1 MEKKIG
7 LVFAGG
13 GGKGAYHIG
22 VWKALREY
30 GIDKNITAVAG
41 TSVGALN
48 AALFAHGDYSLAEDI
63 WLNISHQ
70 QILKNNIGPGGR
82 VEQWFNQYTT
92 SFFSRDGL
100 KRIFN
105 RLDFTRIYN
114 GVPCYAAC
122 LKVSDENA
130 MHFLFNL
137 LGKAMGKAGAF
148 VGGIAKIIGSYANL
162 FSIRY
167 FNLQEYDVAEMKK
180 ILLASSAIPGIFPEE
195 KIGGNYYIDGGLVD
209 NLPIKPLYD
218 DGYRAIIAVQCSR
231 DSTEDVHQY
240 TDANILEIVP
250 QNSQGKILDGTLD
263 FSAAGARQR
272 IDEGYRDACAI
283 LKELAEWHEI
293 GVRQS
298 NALNKMAA
306 DEAAYR
312 SKMQQLNSAKSRL
325 DKEIEKLLTGR

>member
-1 MEKKIG
+1 MAEYFLTADIKKQ
-7 LVFAGG
+7 
-13 GGKGAYHIG
+13 Y
-22 VWKALREY
+22 
-30 GIDKNITAVAG
+30 
-41 TSVGALN
+41 
-48 AALFAHGDYSLAEDI
+48 
-63 WLNISHQ
+63 
-70 QILKNNIGPGGR
+70 GPGGR

-114 GVPCYAAC
+114 GIPCYAAC
-122 LKVSDENA
+122 LKISDENA
-130 MHFLFNL
+130 LHFLFSL
-137 LGKAMGKAGAF
+137 IGKAMGKNGAV
-148 VGGIAKIIGSYANL
+148 VGAIAKIIGSYANL

-167 FNLQEYDVAEMKK
+167 FNLQEYDIDEMKK
-180 ILLASSAIPGIFPEE
+180 ILLASSAISGIFPEE
-195 KIGGNYYIDGGLVD
+195 KIGSNYYIDGGLVD

-218 DGYRAIIAVQCSR
+218 DGHRTIIAVQCSS

-240 TDANILEIVP
+240 TDASILEIVP
-250 QNSQGKILDGTLD
+250 QISQGKLLDGTLD

-293 GVRQS
+293 GTRQS
-298 NALNKMAA
+298 NSLNKMAA

-312 SKMQQLNSAKSRL
+312 SKMQQLSAEKSIL
-325 DKEIEKLLTGR
+325 DREIEKLLKGI